1 MYTLIRNILFR
12 FDAEAVHHFSMRIL
26 HTLVSFGWTRKLIRQ
41 SFYPSNT
48 KRITLGKL
56 AFRNGVML
64 AAGFDKNAQYL
75 DILDTLGFGAV
86 EIGTVTPR
94 PQAGNPQ
101 PRLFRLPADQ
111 ALINRMGFNNEG
123 VDAAVE
129 RLKTWRSK
137 HPLTETNRMLIGGN
151 IGKNKDTANE
161 SAADDYVRCYQAL
174 HPWVDF
180 FTVNVSSP
188 NTPGLR
194 ALQDRDQLLH
204 LFEQLRATPEHQ
216 QAPKPIWL
224 KIAPDLSE
232 EQLHDVVQLAQSIQL
247 DGIVATNTTI
257 DRTGLHTSPAN
268 VEAIGAGGLSGL
280 PLRER
285 STDVVQFLHQ
295 QLGGTVPIIA
305 SGGIFTASDAQAKR
319 KAGAV
324 LVQVWT
330 GFIYRGP
337 KIIREVAEIF

>member
-12 FDAEAVHHFSMRIL
+12 FDAEAVHHFSMKVL
-26 HTLVSFGWTRKLIRQ
+26 HLLVSVGFTRKQIRNT
-41 SFYPSNT
+41 FYPSNANA
-48 KRITLGKL
+48 ITLGKL
-56 AFRNGVML
+56 QFRNGVML
-64 AAGFDKNAQYL
+64 AAGFDKNAQHL
-75 DILDTLGFGAV
+75 TILDTLGFGAV

-94 PQAGNPQ
+94 PQGGNPK

-123 VDAAVE
+123 VDAVVE
-129 RLKTWRSK
+129 RLKVWRAK

-161 SAADDYVRCYQAL
+161 AAANDYVRCYQAL

-204 LFEQLRATPEHQ
+204 LFEQLRGTPEHQ
-216 QAPKPIWL
+216 QNPKPIWL

-232 EQLHDVVQLAQSIQL
+232 DQLRDVIALAQSIQL

-257 DRTGLHTSPAN
+257 DRSGLRTDPTN

-285 STDVVQFLHQ
+285 STDVIRFLHQ
-295 QLGGTVPIIA
+295 HLDQAVPLIA
-305 SGGIFTASDAQAKR
+305 SGGIFTAADAEAKR
-319 KAGAV
+319 AAGAV
-324 LVQVWT
+324 LIQVWT
-330 GFIYRGP
+330 GFVYQGP
-337 KIIREVAEIF
+337 KIIREIARIF